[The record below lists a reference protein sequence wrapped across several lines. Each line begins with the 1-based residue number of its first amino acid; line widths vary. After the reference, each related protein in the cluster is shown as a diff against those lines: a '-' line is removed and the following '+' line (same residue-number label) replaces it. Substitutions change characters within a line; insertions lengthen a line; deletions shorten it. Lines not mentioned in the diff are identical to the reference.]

1 MKSPLLK
8 QVAHPVAID
17 FGVDRALR
25 EGIVRTFVASFEEQ
39 YDLDKRQ
46 FVSNALMN
54 DAASYTEIAVR
65 LGVSKGAVSN
75 WAKGGQIRAK
85 KLDLLIA
92 MCESH
97 TAWPQPRD
105 RYNRAM
111 LAACTYC
118 RSADIDDP
126 QSHATMELECLV
138 CLRLVLASPVWSKS
152 VIFRRRDDEIN
163 EEAARICDE
172 LQELGVA
179 QNIGT
184 LGDIDHAVSEWMMPY
199 VRCVYVLRGEHHVA
213 TYAGSESP

>member
-1 MKSPLLK
+1 MTGPLLK
-8 QVAHPVAID
+8 KVAHPVAID

-25 EGIVRTFVASFEEQ
+25 DGIVRTFVEAFDEQ
-39 YDLDKRQ
+39 YDFDRRQ
-46 FVSNALMN
+46 FVSEALMN
-54 DAASYTEIAVR
+54 DAASYSEIAVR
-65 LGVSKGAVSN
+65 LGVSKSAVSN
-75 WAKGGQIRAK
+75 WAKGGQIRAN
-85 KLDLLIA
+85 KLDMLVA

-118 RSADIDDP
+118 RSVDIDNV
-126 QSHATMELECLV
+126 QAHATMELECLV

-163 EEAARICDE
+163 EEATRICHE
-172 LQELGVA
+172 LQELGIS
-179 QNIGT
+179 QKIET

-199 VRCVYVLRGEHHVA
+199 VRCVYVLRGEQHVA